1 MTVGMTLA
9 AGAKR
14 PGARHTAAARVTTP
28 ALLLA
33 AALLSQS
40 LPAAETPLPSGAE
53 TAAAV
58 PAGASERLIFGDW
71 IVYRDLAVSEDT
83 PVSGDE
89 IEALLGARARY
100 GAQLAEFAGTR
111 CRAPVYDLYME
122 TPELLRRQVR
132 LRFADLELAGDSVL
146 AVDINCRDH
155 RVEFDAGDTVY
166 VVSRERLIAVVKGVY
181 FELRPAPVQPQPQPA
196 SAR

>member
-1 MTVGMTLA
+1 M
-9 AGAKR
+9 
-14 PGARHTAAARVTTP
+14 
-28 ALLLA
+28 
-33 AALLSQS
+33 
-40 LPAAETPLPSGAE
+40 
-53 TAAAV
+53 

-71 IVYRDLAVSEDT
+71 IVYRDLAVSEDS

-122 TPELLRRQVR
+122 TPALLRRQVR

-166 VVSRERLIAVVKGVY
+166 VVSHERLIAVVKGVY
-181 FELRPAPVQPQPQPA
+181 FELRPAPVQPA